1 VIVDDTYHVEW
12 TELSAEQVSDDGF
25 TITDVILCG
34 NRSRNGYEIPAS
46 AFKDVRRLYESKPV
60 FLDHAADPKD
70 SGRRSLRDMAGII
83 RNPRMVGSRPVGD
96 IDTEWFAEGANLLQL
111 ARRRLPGVGMSH
123 AASYRFDKSRKVV
136 QEVKEVLSV
145 DCVFRPATTASL
157 FEGTADRLIL
167 EHELD
172 NLRVKLGLSLEEN
185 AALKAKLNQAQYMM
199 RRTAEKLSVSEFLE
213 KSGRSAFQR

>member
-1 VIVDDTYHVEW
+1 VISEDTYHVEW
-12 TELSAEQVSDDGF
+12 TELSTEQVSDDGF
-25 TITDVILCG
+25 TIKDVILCG

-46 AFKDVRRLYESKPV
+46 AFKDVRRLYEAKPV

-70 SGRRSLRDMAGII
+70 SGRRSLRDMCGIV
-83 RNPRMVGSRPVGD
+83 RNARMVGTRPVGD
-96 IDTEWFAEGANLLQL
+96 IDTQGFAEGVNLLQL

-157 FEGTADRLIL
+157 FEETADRLIL

-172 NLRVKLGLSLEEN
+172 NLRVRLGLSLEEN
-185 AALKAKLNQAQYMM
+185 AALKAKLNQSQFMV
-199 RRTAEKLSVSEFLE
+199 RRAAEKMTVGEFMGR
-213 KSGRSAFQR
+213 SGRSAFQC